1 MHTHPEQTAAE
12 VFLGNTTLARGIPP
26 DLASFKSA
34 RMGVQAFSI
43 DGHKLTAAD
52 AMAPLFIGRRE
63 ADAYDRVQM
72 ARLSAIRR
80 SY

>member
-12 VFLGNTTLARGIPP
+12 VFLGNTKTSKGIPA
-26 DLASFKSA
+26 DLAAFKSA
-34 RMGVQAFSI
+34 RMGVQAYSI

-52 AMAPLFIGRRE
+52 AMAPLFIGRHE

-72 ARLSAIRR
+72 ARLSAIRGG
-80 SY
+80 